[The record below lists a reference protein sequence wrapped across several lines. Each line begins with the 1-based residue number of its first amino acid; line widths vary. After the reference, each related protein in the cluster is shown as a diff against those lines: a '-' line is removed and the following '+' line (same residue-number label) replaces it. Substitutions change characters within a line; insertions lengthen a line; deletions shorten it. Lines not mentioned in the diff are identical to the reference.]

1 MDGLSN
7 RLITAISGKMREK
20 QISGKNRAVIQKK
33 LNKSE
38 PRISMAGW
46 VKGHIRRERK
56 SLLDLESNVNGF

>member
-7 RLITAISGKMREK
+7 RLITDIGEKVRGKQM
-20 QISGKNRAVIQKK
+20 SGKNTAVIQKK

-46 VKGHIRRERK
+46 GKDHDRRERK